1 MTIPLPA
8 THLTV
13 KKFCKDCRYFNS
25 YGSKCKMFSKR
36 DLVNG
41 KIETYPASI
50 ARSDDKMCGTDAKFY
65 KSDDAEDS

>member
-1 MTIPLPA
+1 
-8 THLTV
+8 
-13 KKFCKDCRYFNS
+13 
-25 YGSKCKMFSKR
+25 MFSKR